1 MPSLFK
7 SKKVEFSTDLP
18 KTNFTQY
25 DQYTSPVQTIKEGK
39 KFYKTTLKDGK
50 FKAKIRFLPAHPDCE
65 DLAYIKIHQHNFE
78 VSTGSFNEKSGKMGK
93 RYFNDIC
100 NRLTF
105 NKPCPICE
113 YGYEKVDPT
122 TPRWKTYSPEQRKMF
137 PNTKYISNI
146 LVINDE
152 QNPDNNGQVFLFE
165 YGNGISKLIETAVR
179 GVVSKDEEEN
189 QPPKDIFDHKEGYN
203 FILEYEMEKGN
214 PYPKLTGKFANKS
227 TPIQNEEKVISE
239 MIPLSQLVIK
249 EEDCNSV
256 EKVKER
262 FDFVLFGNQKKSEPV
277 SKQPI
282 PKVTNEDTDLEDD
295 LDTSFKKP
303 IEKKKSSV
311 IVDDDFGPVKS
322 KVDKAISVINED
334 DDMAFLNNIDED

>member
-1 MPSLFK
+1 
-7 SKKVEFSTDLP
+7 
-18 KTNFTQY
+18 
-25 DQYTSPVQTIKEGK
+25 
-39 KFYKTTLKDGK
+39 
-50 FKAKIRFLPAHPDCE
+50 
-65 DLAYIKIHQHNFE
+65 
-78 VSTGSFNEKSGKMGK
+78 
-93 RYFNDIC
+93 
-100 NRLTF
+100 
-105 NKPCPICE
+105 
-113 YGYEKVDPT
+113 
-122 TPRWKTYSPEQRKMF
+122 MF